1 MLTMNRRD
9 ILKAS
14 LTSTA
19 GAVAVAGAP
28 HALGEEK
35 PKPEVAARL
44 TKPRGTLLDSF
55 PHVALACLPTPL
67 EPLPRL
73 SEYLGG
79 PRLFVKRDDQTG
91 LAMGGNKA
99 RKLEFLVGHALATEC
114 DTLVTIGGVQSN
126 HARQT
131 AAAAARLGM
140 HCELLLPRIV
150 PRDSVEYQKSG
161 NMLLSQL
168 LGANLRILP
177 ADKNT
182 PKTLESAAAELRE
195 KGRKP
200 YVIPTGGSTARGAL
214 GYVQALFELLAQIR
228 ERDLRVDAIVV
239 PVGSAGT
246 VAGLL
251 AGLVVAEMDIPVVAA
266 AVMGTAKDREA
277 LTRELTREVLRL
289 LGRKADAA
297 LPKFLVTDRTIGA
310 GYGLTTDEVI
320 EAVKRTAQLEGL
332 LLDPVYTGKAM
343 AALFDLVRR
352 KHFKASDKVVFWHT
366 GGTPALFA
374 YRDVL

>member
-9 ILKAS
+9 ILKAG
-14 LTSTA
+14 LAATA
-19 GAVAVAGAP
+19 GAVASADVP
-28 HALGEEK
+28 HVRSQEK

-79 PRLFVKRDDQTG
+79 PRIFVKRDDQTG

-99 RKLEFLVGHALATEC
+99 RKLEFLAGHALASGC
-114 DTLVTIGGVQSN
+114 DTLVTIGGIQSN

-140 HCELLLPRIV
+140 RCELLLPRVV
-150 PRDSVEYQKSG
+150 PRDSVEYEKSG
-161 NMLLSQL
+161 NVLLNQL
-168 LGANLRILP
+168 LGAHMQMLP
-177 ADKNT
+177 AEKNT
-182 PKTLESAAAELRE
+182 ADTLESAAAQLRE

-200 YVIPTGGSTARGAL
+200 YVIPTGGSTPRGAL
-214 GYVQALFELLAQIR
+214 GYVGALFELLAQIR
-228 ERDLRVDAIVV
+228 ERDMRVDAIVV

-251 AGLVVAEMDIPVVAA
+251 AGLVVAKTEIPVVAA

-277 LTRELTREVLRL
+277 LIRELTRQVLRL
-289 LGRKADAA
+289 LGRPADAA
-297 LPKFLVTDRTIGA
+297 PRGLVVTDCTLGP
-310 GYGLTTDEVI
+310 GYGLTTKEVI

-343 AALFDLVRR
+343 AAIFDLVRR
-352 KHFKASDKVVFWHT
+352 KHFKAGDRVVFWHT

>member
-1 MLTMNRRD
+1 MNRRE
-9 ILKAS
+9 LLRAG
-14 LTSTA
+14 LAAAA
-19 GAVAVAGAP
+19 GAAGAADGP
-28 HALGEEK
+28 HVLGQEK

-44 TKPRGTLLDSF
+44 TKPRGTLLDPF

-67 EPLPRL
+67 GPLPRL
-73 SEYLGG
+73 SEHLGG
-79 PRLFVKRDDQTG
+79 PRIFVKRDDQTG

-99 RKLEFLVGHALATEC
+99 RKLEFLAGHALASGC
-114 DTLVTIGGVQSN
+114 DTLVTIGGAQSN

-140 HCELLLPRIV
+140 HCDLLLPRVV
-150 PRDSVEYQKSG
+150 PRDGAEYEKSG
-161 NMLLSQL
+161 NVLLNQL
-168 LGANLRILP
+168 LGARMQVLP
-177 ADKNT
+177 AGKNT
-182 PKTLESAAAELRE
+182 PDTLKSAAAELRE

-200 YVIPTGGSTARGAL
+200 YVIPMGGSTAHGAL
-214 GYVQALFELLAQIR
+214 GYVQALFELLAQVR
-228 ERDLRVDAIVV
+228 ERNMRVDAIVV

-246 VAGLL
+246 LAGLL
-251 AGLVVAEMDIPVVAA
+251 AGLVLAKTEIPVVAA

-277 LTRELTREVLRL
+277 LTRDLMRQVLRL
-289 LGRKADAA
+289 LGRQADAA
-297 LPKFLVTDRTIGA
+297 PRGLLVTDRTLGP
-310 GYGLTTDEVI
+310 GYGLTTKEVI

-352 KHFKASDKVVFWHT
+352 KHFKAGDQVVFWHT
-366 GGTPALFA
+366 GGAPALFA

>member
-1 MLTMNRRD
+1 MLPVNRRD
-9 ILKAS
+9 ILKSS
-14 LTSTA
+14 LATAA
-19 GAVAVAGAP
+19 GAVAAAGAP
-28 HALGEEK
+28 HVVGQEQ
-35 PKPEVAARL
+35 PKPEAAARL
-44 TKPRGTLLDSF
+44 TQPRGTLLDPF

-73 SEYLGG
+73 SEHLGG

-99 RKLEFLVGHALATEC
+99 RKLEFLAGHALATGC

-140 HCELLLPRIV
+140 RCELLLPRVV
-150 PRDSVEYQKSG
+150 PRDSTEYEKSG
-161 NMLLSQL
+161 NVLLDQL
-168 LGANLRILP
+168 LGARLQMLP
-177 ADKNT
+177 AEKNT
-182 PKTLESAAAELRE
+182 ADTLESAAAELRE
-195 KGRKP
+195 NGRKP

-228 ERDLRVDAIVV
+228 ERDMHVDAIVV

-251 AGLVVAEMDIPVVAA
+251 AGLVLAETKIPVVAA
-266 AVMGTAKDREA
+266 AVMGSAKDRET
-277 LTRELTREVLRL
+277 LTRELTRQVLGL
-289 LGRKADAA
+289 LGRQADAA
-297 LPKFLVTDRTIGA
+297 LPELLVTDRTLGR
-310 GYGLTTDEVI
+310 GYGLTNDAVI
-320 EAVKRTAQLEGL
+320 EAVKRTAQVEGL

-352 KHFKASDKVVFWHT
+352 KHFNATDKVVFWHT
-366 GGTPALFA
+366 GGTPGLFA

>member
-1 MLTMNRRD
+1 VAGQIAARRSSD
-9 ILKAS
+9 H
-14 LTSTA
+14 TA
-19 GAVAVAGAP
+19 GKQLHVGVSSV
-28 HALGEEK
+28 LS
-35 PKPEVAARL
+35 
-44 TKPRGTLLDSF
+44 RG
-55 PHVALACLPTPL
+55 LPTPL

-91 LAMGGNKA
+91 LAVGGNKA
-99 RKLEFLVGHALATEC
+99 RKLEFLAGHALATEC

-140 HCELLLPRIV
+140 RCELLLPRVV
-150 PRDSVEYQKSG
+150 PRDSVEYEKSG
-161 NMLLSQL
+161 NVLLNQL
-168 LGANLRILP
+168 LGAHMQLLP
-177 ADKNT
+177 AEKNT
-182 PKTLESAAAELRE
+182 AETLESAAAELRK

-200 YVIPTGGSTARGAL
+200 YAIPTGGSTPRGAL

-228 ERDLRVDAIVV
+228 ERDMRVDAIVV

-251 AGLVVAEMDIPVVAA
+251 AGLVLAEIKIPVVAA
-266 AVMGTAKDREA
+266 AVMGTAKDRET

-289 LGRKADAA
+289 LGRQADAA
-297 LPKFLVTDRTIGA
+297 LPELLVTDRTLGP
-310 GYGLTTDEVI
+310 GYGLTTDAVI
-320 EAVKRTAQLEGL
+320 EAVQHTARLEGL